1 MYIKMFWNV
10 QLITFEFR
18 KTTFV
23 NEFQSLSRVYL
34 YNDNP
39 CKTTILYKLIKSSTA
54 SKLR

>member
-10 QLITFEFR
+10 HLITFEFR

-39 CKTTILYKLIKSSTA
+39 CKTTIIYKLIKSSTA